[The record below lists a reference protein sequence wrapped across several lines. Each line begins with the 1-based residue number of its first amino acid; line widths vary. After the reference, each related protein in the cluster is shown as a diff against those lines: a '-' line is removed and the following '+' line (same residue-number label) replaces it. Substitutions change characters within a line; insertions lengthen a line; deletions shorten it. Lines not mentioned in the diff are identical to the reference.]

1 MNTQVE
7 TAPVRPERR
16 IRIVS
21 AAAAALTLLCMLSV
35 GKSLVSFLPDILG
48 DFAPFKVFSVF
59 TNQLIWFAFM
69 TAFLVLFVRIAASG
83 RPFTKPN
90 ILILKIAGVILILNL
105 ILPPLCSVAVSEAIE
120 GSGNLF
126 QKILIS
132 LLGNLNIYNISEI
145 LIVMLCREIVY
156 YGTMLQTESDET
168 L

>member
-1 MNTQVE
+1 MNTQAESV
-7 TAPVRPERR
+7 PVHPERR
-16 IRIVS
+16 IRIIS

-35 GKSLVSFLPDILG
+35 GKSLVSFLSDILG
-48 DFAPFKVFSVF
+48 DSVTFKVFSVF
-59 TNQLIWFAFM
+59 PNQLIWFAFM

-90 ILILKIAGVILILNL
+90 ILILKIAGVILILDL
-105 ILPPLCSVAVSEAIE
+105 ILVPLCSIAVPAAIE
-120 GSGNLF
+120 GNRNLF
-126 QKILIS
+126 QEILIP
-132 LLGNLNIYNISEI
+132 LLSNLNIYNISEI